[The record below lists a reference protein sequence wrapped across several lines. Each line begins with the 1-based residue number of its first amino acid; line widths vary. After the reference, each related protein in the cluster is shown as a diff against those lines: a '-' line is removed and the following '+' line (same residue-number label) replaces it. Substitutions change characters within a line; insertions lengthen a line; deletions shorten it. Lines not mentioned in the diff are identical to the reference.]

1 MLIGPHA
8 ATNGSIVSVGDGGHR
23 GPAPAEKPF
32 AAPCSERRH
41 VALLHVFKTE
51 SIKHDHNRTLRR
63 PLGERGTGEKC
74 RARSKKLPAR
84 EPGSSHIASSSGS
97 PDD

>member
-8 ATNGSIVSVGDGGHR
+8 ATNGSIVGVGDGRHR
-23 GPAPAEKPF
+23 GPAAAEKPL
-32 AAPCSERRH
+32 ATPCGERRH

-51 SIKHDHNRTLRR
+51 SIEHDHNRTLRR
-63 PLGERGTGEKC
+63 PLGEGGTGEKR

-84 EPGSSHIASSSGS
+84 KQRRSHSVLLRKS
-97 PDD
+97 DDD